1 MATQTATRKR
11 APARRKRAAAPA
23 EGKQH
28 IHHWLIAPPNG
39 PVSVGECSC
48 GATRE
53 FRNSTDDS
61 IWDRTEGRSRWN
73 DMGVARRRKP
83 EEGSSN

>member
-1 MATQTATRKR
+1 MPTKTA
-11 APARRKRAAAPA
+11 PRRKRAAAPK
-23 EGKQH
+23 GKQH

-39 PVSVGECSC
+39 PVSNGECSC

-73 DMGVARRRKP
+73 DMGVSRRRKA
-83 EEGSSN
+83 EDGSSN